1 MTFQANNTQNRKKKN
16 ISTKP
21 CGCNYSSCLGRTNG
35 NPYMHIFLGSWSY
48 THNFYYIELTLS
60 FAWMTQFITS
70 TFINEVMVSQL
81 FFSYTINISIFPII
95 ICFLLHERISRF
107 ICMNIYTQLQEK
119 NHITS
124 LTTQSY
130 KYPYKAGQVL
140 AIKRYQ
146 TMPHKF

>member
-1 MTFQANNTQNRKKKN
+1 MFFFPSKCYTHWHSKLIIHKIEKKN

-21 CGCNYSSCLGRTNG
+21 CGCNYSSCWGRTNG

-70 TFINEVMVSQL
+70 IFINDVMVSQL
-81 FFSYTINISIFPII
+81 FFSCTINISIFPII

-107 ICMNIYTQLQEK
+107 ICMDIYPQLQEK
-119 NHITS
+119 IISHPWP
-124 LTTQSY
+124 LR
-130 KYPYKAGQVL
+130 
-140 AIKRYQ
+140 AINTHTKPARS
-146 TMPHKF
+146 